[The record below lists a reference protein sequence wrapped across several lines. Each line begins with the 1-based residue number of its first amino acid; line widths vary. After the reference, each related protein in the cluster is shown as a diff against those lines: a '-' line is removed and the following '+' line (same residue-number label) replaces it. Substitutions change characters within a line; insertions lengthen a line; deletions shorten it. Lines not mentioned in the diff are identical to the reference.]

1 MTIIS
6 TITQT
11 TDLSLDDVPGVGDA
25 IVILLLVILHSLLHV
40 GVDNG
45 INLASIL
52 SVNRNTMLIRVHL
65 VLQFVSSDPRPDLH
79 EEDDAQ
85 QHGEGEGHAVILLDG
100 AATPEEGDKEDDA
113 AHDDQEHGGGEEL
126 VPEKVEILG
135 VGTLNNSSSH
145 NQEQP
150 RELHRVE

>member
-52 SVNRNTMLIRVHL
+52 SVNRNTMLIWVHL

-100 AATPEEGDKEDDA
+100 AATSEEGDKEDDT
-113 AHDDQEHGGGEEL
+113 AHDDQEHRGREEL
-126 VPEKVEILG
+126 VSKKVEILG
-135 VGTLNNSSSH
+135 IGSLNNSSSD
-145 NQEQP
+145 NQEQT
-150 RELHRVE
+150 RELHRLL

>member
-1 MTIIS
+1 MTIIL

-52 SVNRNTMLIRVHL
+52 SVNRNVLIWVHL
-65 VLQFVSSDPRPDLH
+65 VLQFVCSDPRPDLH

-113 AHDDQEHGGGEEL
+113 AHDDQEHRGREEL
-126 VPEKVEILG
+126 ISKKVEILG
-135 VGTLNNSSSH
+135 IGALNNSSRD
-145 NQEQP
+145 NQEQT
-150 RELHRVE
+150 RELHRLL

>member
-52 SVNRNTMLIRVHL
+52 SVNRNTMLI
-65 VLQFVSSDPRPDLH
+65 
-79 EEDDAQ
+79 
-85 QHGEGEGHAVILLDG
+85 
-100 AATPEEGDKEDDA
+100 
-113 AHDDQEHGGGEEL
+113 
-126 VPEKVEILG
+126 
-135 VGTLNNSSSH
+135 
-145 NQEQP
+145 
-150 RELHRVE
+150 